1 MKKKDRNWTDLYTPL
16 HPLKD
21 LEDFRSDDDREVI
34 GDRRDGKLYR
44 YTKQIKL
51 CVNIA
56 LATGRPLLVLGTSG
70 CGKSSLAFNLA
81 RALKRRYYEFVV
93 TSRSQAKDLF
103 YRFDAVRRL
112 ANAYTGREP
121 QAAKPDN
128 ESIWSTQYPYIEPG
142 PLWWIFHRESAKRRG
157 YSDAGE
163 VGFPL
168 AVDPVRWPPQ
178 VSEETSTVLL
188 SDEADKVSE
197 RASAVLLIDEID
209 KAEPDFPNNLL
220 VPLGSHQFMLE
231 EIAKVIK
238 LRDTGHDH
246 SVENTPLVI
255 ITSNRERE
263 LPEAFIRRCVVLEI
277 ADPSIDELVEIAT
290 AVTGK
295 QQNSFFREIA
305 EKIVGLN
312 GGRGLSIAEFLDAI
326 HAIEKLNAKEQLLA
340 EILRSTT
347 WRSRES

>member
-1 MKKKDRNWTDLYTPL
+1 MKKKDPDWTDSYTPL
-16 HPLKD
+16 YPLKD
-21 LEDFRSDDDREVI
+21 LEDFRSEEDREVI
-34 GDRRDGKLYR
+34 GDRRDGKIYR

-51 CVNIA
+51 LVNIA

-93 TSRSQAKDLF
+93 TSRSQARDLF

-121 QAAKPDN
+121 QSERRNN
-128 ESIWSTQYPYIEPG
+128 ESVWSTQYPYIEPG

-163 VGFPL
+163 VDFPL
-168 AVDPVRWPPQ
+168 AVDPVVWPPP
-178 VSEETSTVLL
+178 
-188 SDEADKVSE
+188 DEADKVPKGS
-197 RASAVLLIDEID
+197 SAVLLIDEID

-231 EIAKVIK
+231 EIAKVIR
-238 LRDTGHDH
+238 LRDIGHDD
-246 SVENTPLVI
+246 SVENTRLVI

-277 ADPSIDELVEIAT
+277 ADPTTDELVEIAT

-295 QQNSFFREIA
+295 QQNAFFKEIA
-305 EKIVGLN
+305 EKIAGLH
-312 GGRGLSIAEFLDAI
+312 GGQGLSIAEFLDAI
-326 HAIEKLNAKEQLLA
+326 RAIEKLDVKDQLLA